1 MGKVD
6 EETMDVNTED
16 RIVNGSD
23 GGRTGKFESLNMLR
37 VKQVS
42 EFNM

>member
-23 GGRTGKFESLNMLR
+23 GGRTGKT